1 MLHTCICTHTQ
12 YKCALID
19 RTENLKKMKETFEEI
34 DQIEHD
40 VTSALDGSQLSGLK
54 MSLEAAFKSDTKVH
68 VHVITITFY
77 AYAQQMP

>member
-12 YKCALID
+12 YIYTLID

-40 VTSALDGSQLSGLK
+40 VALDGSQLSGLK
-54 MSLEAAFKSDTKVH
+54 MSLEAAFDNDTKVH